1 MNSKILEQ
9 VKSPFQDELIHEL
22 IKKYI
27 SCGCDDNLFYS
38 EINGLKSDKMNT
50 DSFTNTLINKIY
62 SQGVEKSEVWS
73 MTDEEKNHLP
83 FIYNKNN
90 SWIIVYSEEEPM
102 QDNQRNSNNQRTL
115 RYRIYLNLKGKEKAD
130 FVENYMKVCQD
141 KEVPFEFKFSIDNSR
156 CDQIVILSR
165 LENFEENISIVEE
178 LTRKIQLGNLP
189 MLIGEYKNNI
199 GIAEE
204 YYNRLYSPT
213 TAKLALVRSSVK
225 KYLCDHKD
233 EFYEQ
238 LSEEEKEKIDEYVE
252 YFSYTYDTEKAFK
265 EELGKDYEDLS
276 KKYYQRKSSID
287 CAREHIEN
295 DSGAYICG
303 TGLLDLGNAI
313 QQIYSNNP
321 EQFVN
326 EVTQNYRMI
335 GTQVW
340 GFSQDFV
347 FSNETEEKFLQSKE
361 SETILS
367 AEQIGSELEVISREG
382 IANKTQ
388 ADLIAMLKE
397 EKKQKGIGR

>member
-9 VKSPFQDELIHEL
+9 VKSPFQDKLIHEL

-38 EINGLKSDKMNT
+38 EINGLESNKMNI

-83 FIYNKNN
+83 FIYNKNS

-102 QDNQRNSNNQRTL
+102 QDNQRNSNNQRPL
-115 RYRIYLNLKGKEKAD
+115 VYRIYLNLKGKEKAD

-141 KEVPFEFKFSIDNSR
+141 KEIPFEFKFSIDNSR
-156 CDQIVILSR
+156 CDQIVLLSR

-178 LTRKIQLGNLP
+178 LTRNIQLGNLP

-238 LSEEEKEKIDEYVE
+238 LSEEEKEKIEVIFTGLDKQYIKFVDELKEQACNNNVDIKIIRFDYMAEVYKIGDLTILPSKSE
-252 YFSYTYDTEKAFK
+252 SFGYSALESLSMGIYTILNDIPTFNEIALNNGFNYIFKNNIIELKEKIS
-265 EELGKDYEDLS
+265 EIINN
-276 KKYYQRKSSID
+276 KKYQKRVMPKHSWQEQYTLENFEKS
-287 CAREHIEN
+287 
-295 DSGAYICG
+295 YIN
-303 TGLLDLGNAI
+303 L
-313 QQIYSNNP
+313 
-321 EQFVN
+321 FV
-326 EVTQNYRMI
+326 
-335 GTQVW
+335 
-340 GFSQDFV
+340 
-347 FSNETEEKFLQSKE
+347 
-361 SETILS
+361 
-367 AEQIGSELEVISREG
+367 
-382 IANKTQ
+382 
-388 ADLIAMLKE
+388 
-397 EKKQKGIGR
+397 